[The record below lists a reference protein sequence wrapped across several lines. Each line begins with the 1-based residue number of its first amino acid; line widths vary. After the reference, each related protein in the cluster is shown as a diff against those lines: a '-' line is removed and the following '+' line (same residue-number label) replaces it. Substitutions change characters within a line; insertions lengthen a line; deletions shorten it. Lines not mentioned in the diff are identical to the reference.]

1 MGEFIQIM
9 RFRTDDLE
17 TLKKQSDQYREDT
30 AGRSTYTSEIL
41 GRDLDTGETVLMV
54 RFPSKEAADAN
65 NELPETQAL
74 AAQMATYVTEG
85 PSFAN
90 IEVIETNP

>member
-17 TLKKQSDQYREDT
+17 TLKKHSAQYREDT
-30 AGRSTYTSEIL
+30 AGRSTFTSETL
-41 GRDLDTGETVLMV
+41 GTDLDTGETVLLV

-74 AAQMATYVTEG
+74 GAQMASYVTEG
-85 PSFAN
+85 PSFTN
-90 IEVIETNP
+90 IEVIETVP